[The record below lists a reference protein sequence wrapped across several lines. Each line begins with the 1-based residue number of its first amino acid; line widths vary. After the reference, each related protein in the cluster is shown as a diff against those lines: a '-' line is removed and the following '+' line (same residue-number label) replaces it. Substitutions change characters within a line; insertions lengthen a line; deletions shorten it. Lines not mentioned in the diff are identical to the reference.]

1 MKRVPLYRQLDSNDC
16 GPTCLRMIAAYYGKK
31 YSLDTIKQY
40 CEMTR
45 IGISMRDIVHCGK
58 KLGFEIASVRVNLR
72 EARRMPVPA
81 ILYFKKGHFVV
92 LDGIEIKR
100 NRYVYSLADPDYGR
114 VKIKEED
121 LVDNWMGDGCG
132 IAAVMAPNERFGCVE
147 EKRDEQ
153 HKSFR
158 KIYEVVSNIIRQER
172 KKFMWIALLSL
183 IVTATNWAMPLL
195 LKTTIDAGIMD
206 KNIRV
211 VWQMLAAQFAF
222 FIGFML
228 AGNVSNLLS
237 TRAGIRIDVA
247 FVSAYFHKLIKLPMH
262 FFDIGRRTELIQ
274 KLGDLSRIS
283 TFMTDN
289 LLSIGF
295 ALLNVIVFSA
305 LLLVYNYEVFLI
317 FIAFSFVSFVYNTYF
332 IRKRKYVDY
341 AGFTLNSERNN
352 AVQEMVLGMTEIK
365 INHAQQ
371 ARISIWQRLED
382 KVNRLRIKTL
392 YIDYYMSNGA
402 STLGRLRDI
411 TLTGIC
417 AFLVIRDN
425 MTMGT
430 MMMVSFLLG
439 QLSVPINELLAFMKN
454 MQDAHL
460 SALRL
465 NEIFG
470 KHNES
475 EDGSLSL
482 NGKRIERGLRFVNV
496 SFKYAGIS
504 NSYVL
509 KNINLEIPVG
519 KVTAIVGASGS
530 GKTTLLKLMLGFYY
544 PVVGDLYVD
553 DYKMK
558 DVDMDTWRDR
568 CGVVM
573 QDGRIFSGTV
583 AENIAFADETPDP
596 MRLQEA
602 ARIAAIEERIKVLPM
617 GYHTRIG
624 ETGINLSGGEK
635 QRIFIA
641 RAVYK
646 QPDFVFFDEAT
657 SSLDANTE
665 RTILSNLQ
673 KFYQGRTVLIIA
685 HRLSTVKQADNIV
698 LMDDGEIMEQGN
710 HEELLKLNGYY
721 RRLVENQLEI

>member
-1 MKRVPLYRQLDSNDC
+1 M
-16 GPTCLRMIAAYYGKK
+16 
-31 YSLDTIKQY
+31 
-40 CEMTR
+40 
-45 IGISMRDIVHCGK
+45 
-58 KLGFEIASVRVNLR
+58 
-72 EARRMPVPA
+72 
-81 ILYFKKGHFVV
+81 
-92 LDGIEIKR
+92 
-100 NRYVYSLADPDYGR
+100 
-114 VKIKEED
+114 
-121 LVDNWMGDGCG
+121 
-132 IAAVMAPNERFGCVE
+132 
-147 EKRDEQ
+147 
-153 HKSFR
+153 
-158 KIYEVVSNIIRQER
+158 
-172 KKFMWIALLSL
+172 
-183 IVTATNWAMPLL
+183 
-195 LKTTIDAGIMD
+195 
-206 KNIRV
+206 
-211 VWQMLAAQFAF
+211 
-222 FIGFML
+222 
-228 AGNVSNLLS
+228 
-237 TRAGIRIDVA
+237 
-247 FVSAYFHKLIKLPMH
+247 
-262 FFDIGRRTELIQ
+262 
-274 KLGDLSRIS
+274 
-283 TFMTDN
+283 
-289 LLSIGF
+289 
-295 ALLNVIVFSA
+295 
-305 LLLVYNYEVFLI
+305 
-317 FIAFSFVSFVYNTYF
+317 
-332 IRKRKYVDY
+332 
-341 AGFTLNSERNN
+341 
-352 AVQEMVLGMTEIK
+352 
-365 INHAQQ
+365 
-371 ARISIWQRLED
+371 
-382 KVNRLRIKTL
+382 
-392 YIDYYMSNGA
+392 
-402 STLGRLRDI
+402 
-411 TLTGIC
+411 
-417 AFLVIRDN
+417 
-425 MTMGT
+425 
-430 MMMVSFLLG
+430 
-439 QLSVPINELLAFMKN
+439 
-454 MQDAHL
+454 
-460 SALRL
+460 
-465 NEIFG
+465 
-470 KHNES
+470 
-475 EDGSLSL
+475 
-482 NGKRIERGLRFVNV
+482 
-496 SFKYAGIS
+496 
-504 NSYVL
+504 

>member
-1 MKRVPLYRQLDSNDC
+1 MDDNN
-16 GPTCLRMIAAYYGKK
+16 IA
-31 YSLDTIKQY
+31 
-40 CEMTR
+40 
-45 IGISMRDIVHCGK
+45 
-58 KLGFEIASVRVNLR
+58 
-72 EARRMPVPA
+72 
-81 ILYFKKGHFVV
+81 
-92 LDGIEIKR
+92 
-100 NRYVYSLADPDYGR
+100 
-114 VKIKEED
+114 
-121 LVDNWMGDGCG
+121 
-132 IAAVMAPNERFGCVE
+132 
-147 EKRDEQ
+147 
-153 HKSFR
+153 
-158 KIYEVVSNIIRQER
+158 
-172 KKFMWIALLSL
+172 
-183 IVTATNWAMPLL
+183 
-195 LKTTIDAGIMD
+195 
-206 KNIRV
+206 
-211 VWQMLAAQFAF
+211 
-222 FIGFML
+222 
-228 AGNVSNLLS
+228 
-237 TRAGIRIDVA
+237 
-247 FVSAYFHKLIKLPMH
+247 
-262 FFDIGRRTELIQ
+262 
-274 KLGDLSRIS
+274 
-283 TFMTDN
+283 
-289 LLSIGF
+289 
-295 ALLNVIVFSA
+295 
-305 LLLVYNYEVFLI
+305 
-317 FIAFSFVSFVYNTYF
+317 
-332 IRKRKYVDY
+332 
-341 AGFTLNSERNN
+341 
-352 AVQEMVLGMTEIK
+352 
-365 INHAQQ
+365 
-371 ARISIWQRLED
+371 
-382 KVNRLRIKTL
+382 
-392 YIDYYMSNGA
+392 
-402 STLGRLRDI
+402 
-411 TLTGIC
+411 
-417 AFLVIRDN
+417 
-425 MTMGT
+425 
-430 MMMVSFLLG
+430 
-439 QLSVPINELLAFMKN
+439 
-454 MQDAHL
+454 
-460 SALRL
+460 
-465 NEIFG
+465 
-470 KHNES
+470 
-475 EDGSLSL
+475 
-482 NGKRIERGLRFVNV
+482 IERRLRFVNV

-558 DVDMDTWRDR
+558 DVDMDTWRDG

-698 LMDDGEIMEQGN
+698 LMEDGEIMEQGN